1 MSGILKNN
9 FLDVRLLFLLFAT
22 LLIVFREVDL
32 FLNPRF
38 WAEEGRV
45 YFLAAY
51 SDGFKAIFYSHQGYF
66 SLTPNV
72 ATYLSTFLPLKL
84 APIPTLF
91 FSFLVTLLPS
101 IIIIYS
107 KSDYLN
113 SNIAKLF
120 AILIVYFVSNT
131 EEVWLNTINS
141 QFWFVVIAFLILIEN
156 KENVSKL
163 RLNSYAIL
171 IFISGLS
178 GAPANIMAPFFLI
191 KYYFE
196 KSSFDLK
203 LFYIFIST
211 ILIQMVYILG
221 ISDYGGA
228 RFIYDGEK
236 IIAATKTAVSG
247 VVYYPFAFNA
257 DVSPKFA
264 MIFSLIIVGLLI
276 KKENFIKA
284 AMLLTIP
291 FFVSLIMTFTSL
303 GMNGG
308 GRYFFPVAVIY
319 VMSIFYLIRTNE
331 TSLNVRVVVYVFLI
345 SAIALGLQ
353 RYTFKPGFT
362 THSTWHKWADE
373 VERFQNREQDFISL
387 YPQWKNAY
395 WSVELPRK

>member
-9 FLDVRLLFLLFAT
+9 FFDVRLLFLLFAT

-84 APIPTLF
+84 APISTLF

-113 SNIAKLF
+113 NNIAKLF
-120 AILIVYFVSNT
+120 AILIVYFVNNT

-141 QFWFVVIAFLILIEN
+141 QFWFVVITFLILIEN
-156 KENVSKL
+156 KVSVSKS
-163 RLNSYAIL
+163 RFNSYAIL
-171 IFISGLS
+171 IFFSGLS
-178 GAPANIMAPFFLI
+178 GVPANLLAPFFLV
-191 KYYFE
+191 KYYLE
-196 KSSFDLK
+196 KTSADLK
-203 LFYIFIST
+203 LFYVLIAT
-211 ILIQMVYILG
+211 ILIQLVYIIIL
-221 ISDYGGA
+221 SDDGSS
-228 RFIYDGEK
+228 RFVYDVEK
-236 IIAATKTAVSG
+236 IISAIKTSISG
-247 VVYYPFAFNA
+247 VVYHPFAFNA

-264 MIFSLIIVGLLI
+264 MIFSLIVVGLLI
-276 KKENFIKA
+276 KKENFIKV

-303 GMNGG
+303 GMGGG

-353 RYTFKPGFT
+353 HYTFKPGFT
-362 THSTWHKWADE
+362 SDSTWHKWEDE